1 MSDILYYGSAIVAG
15 FFGAGYFLASLLLS
29 GYGSRSAG
37 SEASMSEVAHQ
48 GVLIL
53 VVVSIV
59 LLWLTWY
66 LLA

>member
-1 MSDILYYGSAIVAG
+1 MT
-15 FFGAGYFLASLLLS
+15 
-29 GYGSRSAG
+29 RMT
-37 SEASMSEVAHQ
+37 MSEVAHQ